1 MAPQCSKLINKYDR
15 PRFISYDAN
24 EWEKE
29 AMGRHLIEE
38 CGLTLTEA
46 DGEQIQPSLASIKPC
61 RWIKFAQNPG
71 PVVSILVREFYANMD
86 VTTNTSTVRGHIIFF
101 AFCVINRLIEWN
113 VDIHGQR
120 DWFTAKNLSLVAKPP
135 LHEDH
140 TLHGVIIAENMPHPG
155 IQQNHEFVP
164 RVFDPEYADIDMA
177 LKELIEISK
186 ASVGSRNVACSSTNK
201 E

>member
-29 AMGRHLIEE
+29 AMGHHLIEE
-38 CGLTLTEA
+38 CGLALTEA
-46 DGEQIQPSLASIKPC
+46 DGEQIQHILASIKPC

-86 VTTNTSTVRGHIIFF
+86 VTTNTSTVRDLYPLG
-101 AFCVINRLIEWN
+101 IEWH
-113 VDIHGQR
+113 VDIHGQT

-140 TLHGVIIAENMPHPG
+140 TLHGVIKAENVPHPG

-177 LKELIEISK
+177 LKELIEMSK

>member
-1 MAPQCSKLINKYDR
+1 MAPQCSKRINKYDR

-29 AMGRHLIEE
+29 AMGRHLIKEFR
-38 CGLTLTEA
+38 LALTEA

-86 VTTNTSTVRGHIIFF
+86 VTTNTSTVRDLHPLG
-101 AFCVINRLIEWN
+101 IEWH

-135 LHEDH
+135 LHVDH